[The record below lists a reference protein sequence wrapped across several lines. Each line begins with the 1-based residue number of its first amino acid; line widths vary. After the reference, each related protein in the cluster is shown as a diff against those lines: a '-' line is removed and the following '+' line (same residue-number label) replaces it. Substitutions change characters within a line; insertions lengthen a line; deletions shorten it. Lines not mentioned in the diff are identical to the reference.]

1 MPLNIRD
8 TMITAEINMRTFG
21 NTANDLEYN
30 LHGDMDL
37 TFNGGYLI
45 GIGVDDLFA
54 SANQINTFNAEYALS
69 YALDGGESK
78 IKTMRIIGDYNNG
91 DFITTKPIE
100 LQLRHTDATGN
111 LEITDG
117 MMSGQLHLTLRGTSP
132 VPQPID
138 LQINPNGTRDYSLSD
153 IMTNFDATYMRDFVR
168 THNKF

>member
-1 MPLNIRD
+1 M
-8 TMITAEINMRTFG
+8 
-21 NTANDLEYN
+21 
-30 LHGDMDL
+30 
-37 TFNGGYLI
+37 
-45 GIGVDDLFA
+45 
-54 SANQINTFNAEYALS
+54 
-69 YALDGGESK
+69 DGGESK

-100 LQLRHTDATGN
+100 LQLRHTDVTGN

-117 MMSGQLHLTLRGTSP
+117 MMSGQIHLILRGTSP
-132 VPQPID
+132 DPQPID